1 MRLLF
6 VVPRFGP
13 QVVGGAEV
21 MMRGYALHGLGEGY
35 TVDVATTCARY
46 HVDWL
51 DDFPAG
57 TQMDGPVTVNRFPT
71 GPRDPVR
78 RHELLAKR
86 AAGWHLTTTEESDLV
101 FSDVWSPDLQR
112 FVREEGGGYD
122 LLVGAPALFGMVQA
136 ASMAHPDRTVLIP
149 CIHDEGA
156 AYAKLIRSVLA
167 SVRGCIFNSVNER
180 RLVGRMVTVQRSAV
194 VGTGFDIS
202 PRRPGD
208 VTEDI
213 PRGRY
218 VLYAGRL
225 EVAKRVDVV
234 AEYFLRWK
242 RERGSDLRL
251 VLVGDGP
258 WSPPPH
264 AGDAVQMAGT
274 FGDTARRQIV
284 AGAVTVINGSE
295 HESLSNLLLE
305 AWREGTPTMAAAGSE
320 VMTDTTAL
328 SGGGVMFGDYGEFA
342 RGLDLYEEHPD
353 TAQRMGDSGRRFMER
368 EYSWDAVGTRF
379 RAALA
384 HMLA

>member
-1 MRLLF
+1 MKLLF

-21 MMRGYALHGLGEGY
+21 MMRGYALDGLGEGD
-35 TVDVATTCARY
+35 TVDVATTCARS
-46 HVDWL
+46 HVDWV

-57 TQMDGPVTVNRFPT
+57 VEMDGPVTVNRFPT
-71 GPRDPVR
+71 GPRDPTR
-78 RHELLAKR
+78 RHELLTKR
-86 AAGWHLTTTEESDLV
+86 AAGWHLTSTEESDLM
-101 FSDVWSPDLQR
+101 FCDVWAPDLQR
-112 FVREEGGGYD
+112 FVREEGAGYD
-122 LLVGAPALFGMVQA
+122 LILGAPALFGMVQA
-136 ASMAHPDRTVLIP
+136 ASLAHPDRMVLIP

-167 SVRGCIFNSVNER
+167 SVRGGIFNSVNER

-202 PRRPGD
+202 PRRPDD

-234 AEYFLRWK
+234 VEYFVRWK

-251 VLVGDGP
+251 VLVGAGP
-258 WSPPPH
+258 WSPPAH
-264 AGDAVQMAGT
+264 AGDAVQLAGM
-274 FGDTARRQIV
+274 FDDPARREIV

-328 SGGGVMFGDYGEFA
+328 SGGGVMFGDYAEFA
-342 RGLDLYEEHPD
+342 AGLDLYEDRPD
-353 TAQRMGDSGRRFMER
+353 TARRMGDNGRRFMER

-384 HMLA
+384 HMAR